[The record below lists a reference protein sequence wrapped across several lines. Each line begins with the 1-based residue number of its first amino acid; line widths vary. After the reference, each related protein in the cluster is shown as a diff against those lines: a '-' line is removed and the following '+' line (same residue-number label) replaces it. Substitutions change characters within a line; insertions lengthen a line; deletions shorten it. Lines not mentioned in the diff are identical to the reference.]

1 MRIGRQGHSL
11 TPMPN
16 PEIAQTLTRWR
27 QEAQLQQREVTAA
40 LSRVVT
46 RQMISA
52 WEHGVSLPYAQD
64 IREIGVVCQIGG
76 REVEKLVA
84 VVASERGKP
93 TPRSRRHGKGDRV
106 E

>member
-1 MRIGRQGHSL
+1 
-11 TPMPN
+11 MPTT
-16 PEIAQTLTRWR
+16 EIAETLTRWR
-27 QEAQLQQREVTAA
+27 AEAQLQQREVTAA

-52 WEHGVSLPYAQD
+52 WEKGKSLPYAQD

-84 VVASERGKP
+84 AVASERGKP
-93 TPRSRRHGKGDRV
+93 TPRSRRHGKGAGL